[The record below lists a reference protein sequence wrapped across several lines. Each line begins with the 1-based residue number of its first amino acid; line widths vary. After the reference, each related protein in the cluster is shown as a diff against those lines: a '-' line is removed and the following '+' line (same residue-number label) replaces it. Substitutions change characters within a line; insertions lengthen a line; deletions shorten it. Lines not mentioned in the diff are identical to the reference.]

1 MTEMIIAALLLST
14 NRAYLKPEEVQV
26 PKVYLERVR

>member
-1 MTEMIIAALLLST
+1 MTEMIIAALLLFT

-26 PKVYLERVR
+26 PKVYLEQVR

>member
-1 MTEMIIAALLLST
+1 MTEMIVAALLLFT

-26 PKVYLERVR
+26 PKVYLERTK

>member
-1 MTEMIIAALLLST
+1 MTEMIIAALLLFT

-26 PKVYLERVR
+26 PKVYFERTK

>member
-1 MTEMIIAALLLST
+1 MTEMIIAARLLFT